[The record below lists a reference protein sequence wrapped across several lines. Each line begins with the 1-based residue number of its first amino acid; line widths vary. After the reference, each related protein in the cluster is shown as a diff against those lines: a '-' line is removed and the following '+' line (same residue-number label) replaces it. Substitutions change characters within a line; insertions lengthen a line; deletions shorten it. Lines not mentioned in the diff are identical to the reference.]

1 MDIHAV
7 FIIIIILKF
16 HVQLTGS
23 CTLYI
28 IMISNHNFYTLTTQS
43 IVLHQFAFYLERFI
57 CIYKYSLYDIHCGK
71 QASGLEINFE
81 IGSSIQ
87 YFWHVCNKL
96 VSFHCTMMQL
106 MFSSLIPFLNFLSE
120 IPVKPYSNI
129 QYCMHAGLFSLCTC
143 IFFFLPFYTSKLFCS
158 LIFSQTCLCF
168 H

>member
-23 CTLYI
+23 CTLYF

-81 IGSSIQ
+81 IGSSNQ

-143 IFFFLPFYTSKLFCS
+143 MYFFFFALL
-158 LIFSQTCLCF
+158 